1 MLKLNE
7 SKEWF
12 HNYSKAG
19 REAVKF
25 NKVLSEA
32 IKKATY
38 KPKKKKYVNPCPEIA
53 AFEYLEK
60 KKEEND
66 KLMNDDLDIFEKPVE
81 EKEKENVKED
91 TDDEVMDEKALNKEK
106 YKYHDKHMKN
116 LKKKEEQFNPSC
128 TKYNPNY
135 DSIKTTRSIPSFDKL
150 VGRKPP
156 QKKEICD
163 KFYIEHENIINT
175 MAGNVFIDMSK
186 QLVKQSIYDIPDK
199 EKDKEKIF
207 LYDNNNYSIINL
219 NNTNN
224 IDISN
229 YINDYSKRNN
239 DAFNK
244 EMTKSSS
251 RISNQRMNDM
261 FDYNNKKY
269 ISLNNNSS
277 SSRIKSANR
286 RILKKI
292 YEKKYKKEKNNV
304 NISNISE
311 IKPDSDFNE
320 NFNANDISNS
330 INISLSKSKIKKV
343 KTPFNNNYPINNST
357 NTILSSHDNSI
368 DIFNNY
374 YQKRMKHKK
383 PKNTRL
389 NLFGKRLNSSQRLK
403 PHIKAPDFSKSL
415 SRETIEN
422 IGNKTHTA
430 IPYLAP
436 SYTQVRE
443 RSIMMVSYNKR
454 HKVKKLTSKSADIK
468 GINYSFYFD
477 ADKCFDKIN
486 NHSTIHVPDF
496 RLMSSR
502 PIDEDPLPSY
512 MKKIVDRNGLCEYS
526 LNMNNYSNRDF
537 GNIKTTF
544 FPKKSFNKIINLNLL
559 RSKKFFGNIIFG
571 ETRKKFKKTNPL
583 IEKIIRFYSK
593 NYENILKEKNL
604 NKFDSIT
611 YKKHDEPR
619 RKNIYK

>member
-19 REAVKF
+19 KEAVKY

-38 KPKKKKYVNPCPEIA
+38 KPKKKKYSNPCPEIA

-66 KLMNDDLDIFEKPVE
+66 KLMNDDLDIFEKPVPE
-81 EKEKENVKED
+81 DEKEKLKDESE
-91 TDDEVMDEKALNKEK
+91 DEVKDEKNLNKEK

-116 LKKKEEQFNPSC
+116 LKKKEEQLNPSC

-135 DSIKTTRSIPSFDKL
+135 NSIMRSRSIPSFNKL

-163 KFYIEHENIINT
+163 KFYIEHEDIINT
-175 MAGNVFIDMSK
+175 MAGNAFIDMSK
-186 QLVKQSIYDIPDK
+186 QPVKQSIYDIPDK

-224 IDISN
+224 IEISN

-251 RISNQRMNDM
+251 RISNQKVNDM
-261 FDYNNKKY
+261 VDYNNKKY
-269 ISLNNNSS
+269 ISLNDNSN

-292 YEKKYKKEKNNV
+292 FEKKYKKEKNNV

-320 NFNANDISNS
+320 NFNSNDISNS

-343 KTPFNNNYPINNST
+343 KSPFNTNYPINNST

-374 YQKRMKHKK
+374 HQKRMKNKK

-389 NLFGKRLNSSQRLK
+389 NSSQHLK

-415 SRETIEN
+415 SRETIEKLA
-422 IGNKTHTA
+422 NKTLTV
-430 IPYLAP
+430 IPYLIP
-436 SYTQVRE
+436 SYSQVRE
-443 RSIMMVSYNKR
+443 RPIMMVSYNKSY
-454 HKVKKLTSKSADIK
+454 KVKKFRAKSSDIK
-468 GINYSFYFD
+468 GINYSYYFD

-512 MKKIVDRNGLCEYS
+512 MKKIVDRSGLCEYS

-544 FPKKSFNKIINLNLL
+544 FPKKSYNKIINLNLL

-571 ETRKKFKKTNPL
+571 ETRKKFKKSNPL

-593 NYENILKEKNL
+593 NYENILKERDL
-604 NKFDSIT
+604 DKFDSVT

-619 RKNIYK
+619 KKSIYK

>member
-19 REAVKF
+19 RESVKF

-32 IKKATY
+32 IIKATY

-81 EKEKENVKED
+81 EKEKENIKED
-91 TDDEVMDEKALNKEK
+91 TDDEVIDEKALNKEK

-135 DSIKTTRSIPSFDKL
+135 DSIKRTRSIPSFDKL

-269 ISLNNNSS
+269 ISLNNN
-277 SSRIKSANR
+277 
-286 RILKKI
+286 
-292 YEKKYKKEKNNV
+292 
-304 NISNISE
+304 
-311 IKPDSDFNE
+311 
-320 NFNANDISNS
+320 
-330 INISLSKSKIKKV
+330 
-343 KTPFNNNYPINNST
+343 
-357 NTILSSHDNSI
+357 
-368 DIFNNY
+368 
-374 YQKRMKHKK
+374 
-383 PKNTRL
+383 
-389 NLFGKRLNSSQRLK
+389 
-403 PHIKAPDFSKSL
+403 
-415 SRETIEN
+415 
-422 IGNKTHTA
+422 
-430 IPYLAP
+430 
-436 SYTQVRE
+436 
-443 RSIMMVSYNKR
+443 
-454 HKVKKLTSKSADIK
+454 
-468 GINYSFYFD
+468 
-477 ADKCFDKIN
+477 
-486 NHSTIHVPDF
+486 
-496 RLMSSR
+496 
-502 PIDEDPLPSY
+502 
-512 MKKIVDRNGLCEYS
+512 
-526 LNMNNYSNRDF
+526 
-537 GNIKTTF
+537 
-544 FPKKSFNKIINLNLL
+544 
-559 RSKKFFGNIIFG
+559 
-571 ETRKKFKKTNPL
+571 
-583 IEKIIRFYSK
+583 
-593 NYENILKEKNL
+593 
-604 NKFDSIT
+604 
-611 YKKHDEPR
+611 
-619 RKNIYK
+619 